1 MFKNIFNK
9 SRYMEN
15 VNFEIRLIHSEPVDL
30 IEMANSLIS
39 LQNIVSSHIG
49 KEHGLKNSK
58 ILLKGVKEGSDIY
71 QLALDFGM
79 GVLPFIDG
87 VNTVNET
94 ISHIKSYLNIDKKTV
109 DEIKNNRHYNTVSS
123 ENIQSFVAPIINND
137 NNSKIEI
144 KIDGNVNAPIVVFN
158 HSDAKKIFEN
168 ADYIKRIVSNSESI
182 KEEENKLFEK
192 VLIKMYQMKDTN
204 KKVQDSSY
212 CDDIVKGK
220 AIPTIIEN
228 LEDKKDILVNA
239 FNSLF
244 LVDIEVVKA
253 DNQIKLYRVLKLH
266 NIVPLDID
274 E

>member
-15 VNFEIRLIHSEPVDL
+15 VNFEIRLVHSEPVDL

-39 LQNIVSSHIG
+39 LQNIVGSHIG
-49 KEHGLKNSK
+49 KEHGLKDSK

-94 ISHIKSYLNIDKKTV
+94 ISHIKSYLNIDKKTIE
-109 DEIKNNRHYNTVSS
+109 EIRDNRHYNNVNCD
-123 ENIQSFVAPIINND
+123 NIKNFIAPVVNND
-137 NNSKIEI
+137 DNSKIEI
-144 KIDGNVNAPIVVFN
+144 NIEGHVNAPIIVIN
-158 HSDAKKIFEN
+158 HSDAEKIFKN
-168 ADYIKRIVSNSESI
+168 ADYVKKIVSNSESI

-253 DNQIKLYRVLKLH
+253 DDQIKLYRVLKLH